1 MASRRHSGPASSSTA
16 AVLGLTLM
24 AIMAIGGAS
33 AKVSG
38 VAVAAVQPA
47 PSAARVTTLEI
58 SRGDTLHELLEA
70 SGIVSAEARRV
81 TAAIAQHINPMTI
94 RAGNRLVL
102 KFNPAGNGHQLHLV
116 KLELDA
122 DRSLELYSDDD
133 GRFFEDQSVAAPDYQ
148 VPGLTETRVRR
159 GDTIASI
166 LTAQKI
172 TPVEIDRAVRS
183 LRTRFDPRRLKIGQ
197 VISVLPGDKVRRGH
211 ELAGLGVH
219 LSDGR
224 VVEVLRGAGGRF
236 VTRRSSAL
244 TLALPL
250 PRPQHRPNAADQN
263 LASNAADAEHLST
276 RDNSAATP
284 EITSVSAPADQTNN
298 AAPNASANGTPAA
311 TTAPD
316 DDARTVRVRP
326 GDTVGAILEGAGI
339 TPQEKDRA
347 VRQMRKHFNPR
358 HLRVGQ
364 EILLRTSAQQ
374 GGRQLDGFAIRVRG
388 NRYVEV
394 INDGAGKFRANRVK
408 QPSLAGLTPE
418 PSELQPVAQAAAEGL
433 AAPSPSVASTISGP
447 ADAAEGMAQVLEK
460 NDPATTTRIAD
471 TDIRPVR
478 RPGSFELME
487 FALTAAAVAAA
498 APIDDRT
505 AGTPST
511 LVADALEP
519 SASATSS
526 DEPVTGINKE
536 VVIERGDTLFTA
548 LARAGTTN
556 GDAEAAIKAFRK
568 VHDPR
573 RLQIG
578 QVLSLNFGDAQETSA
593 LSLSRLA
600 LNVSPERDLVIERE
614 NPDTFLGREV
624 ERPIE
629 RQLNHADGVI
639 SSSLYLA
646 AKGAGLPND
655 VLMEMVHIFGFAV
668 DFQRDIQSGDQFEV
682 LYEQLEN
689 DRGENVGNGPVL
701 YASITL
707 SGSRLE
713 LFRYEASDGS
723 ADYFEPTGKSVR
735 RALMR
740 TPINGARLSSGYGM
754 RRHPVLGYSKMHR
767 GLDFAAPRGTPIMA
781 AGDGT
786 IERIGRYSTYGKYIR
801 IRHNGAYS
809 TAYAHMNGYAK
820 GLKAG
825 SRVRQ
830 GQIIGYVGTTGR
842 STGPHLHYEI
852 LSGGKQ
858 TDPRKVKLPSGRQLD
873 ETEVAAFHGLV
884 RKVRIMIAEKTGVT
898 RLAASD

>member
-1 MASRRHSGPASSSTA
+1 
-16 AVLGLTLM
+16 
-24 AIMAIGGAS
+24 MAIGGAT
-33 AKVSG
+33 VTTSG
-38 VAVAAVQPA
+38 VTMAAVQAA
-47 PSAARVTTLEI
+47 PTAARVTTLEI

-70 SGIVSAEARRV
+70 SGIVSAEAQRV
-81 TAAIAQHINPMTI
+81 TAAIAQHVNPMTI

-102 KFNPAGNGHQLHLV
+102 EFNAAGDGHQLHLV

-122 DRSLELYSDDD
+122 DRSLELYRDND
-133 GRFFEDQSVAAPDYQ
+133 GRFIEDQSVAAPQYQ
-148 VPGLTETRVRR
+148 APGLTEIKVRR

-166 LTAQKI
+166 LAGQKI

-197 VISVLPGDKVRRGH
+197 VISVVPGDKVRRGH

-244 TLALPL
+244 TLAFPL
-250 PRPQHRPNAADQN
+250 PHPQHRPGAADES
-263 LASNAADAEHLST
+263 LASHAAGAESLQA
-276 RDNSAATP
+276 N
-284 EITSVSAPADQTNN
+284 ADQTNN
-298 AAPNASANGTPAA
+298 TTPKASVTGTLAAK
-311 TTAPD
+311 APD
-316 DDARTVRVRP
+316 DDVRTVRVRP

-339 TPQEKDRA
+339 TPKEKDTA

-364 EILLRTSAQQ
+364 EILLRTSARQ
-374 GGRQLDGFAIRVRG
+374 GGRQLDGFAIRIRS

-394 INDGAGKFRANRVK
+394 INDGAGKFRAGRVK
-408 QPSLAGLTPE
+408 QPSLADLTPE
-418 PSELQPVAQAAAEGL
+418 PSDLQTAAHLAAETPPARSATSIDADAVTGL
-433 AAPSPSVASTISGP
+433 ARAPKDIEPAMTPNVAET
-447 ADAAEGMAQVLEK
+447 A
-460 NDPATTTRIAD
+460 
-471 TDIRPVR
+471 IRPVR

-505 AGTPST
+505 AGAPSST

-519 SASATSS
+519 SAAATSS
-526 DEPVTGINKE
+526 DEPVAGINKE

-568 VHDPR
+568 IHDPR

-578 QVLSLNFGDAQETSA
+578 QVLSLNFGDAEETSA

-600 LNVSPERDLVIERE
+600 LNVSPERDLIIERE
-614 NPDTFLGREV
+614 NPDTFLSREV

-629 RQLNHADGVI
+629 RQLSHADGVI

-713 LFRYEASDGS
+713 LFRYEAIDGS
-723 ADYFEPTGKSVR
+723 SDYFEPTGKSVR

-754 RRHPVLGYSKMHR
+754 RKHPALGYTKMHR

-858 TDPRKVKLPSGRQLD
+858 TNPRKVKLPSGRQLD

-884 RKVRIMIAEKTGVT
+884 RKVRIMLAEKTGVT